1 MGWIY
6 AGGALRRVDPERYDR
21 LCEKLPSYAVSEIED
36 NNMFWSTHETKASEV
51 QDRVNDAY
59 LKAND
64 QKEGIQSYGMLTT
77 LMLMHYYDNSSGY

>member
-1 MGWIY
+1 MPF
-6 AGGALRRVDPERYDR
+6 DP
-21 LCEKLPSYAVSEIED
+21 PSCQKPHKKTAVNSETVHDCQFLQI
-36 NNMFWSTHETKASEV
+36 STHETKASEV

>member
-1 MGWIY
+1 M
-6 AGGALRRVDPERYDR
+6 LRER
-21 LCEKLPSYAVSEIED
+21 LPSYAVSEIEE
-36 NNMFWSTHETKASEV
+36 NSLFWSSHETKASEV

-77 LMLMHYYDNSSGY
+77 LMLMHYLEADTATGLATGTDPVAGN

>member
-1 MGWIY
+1 MH
-6 AGGALRRVDPERYDR
+6 AGGALRRVDPERYESLR
-21 LCEKLPSYAVSEIED
+21 EKLPEYAITEIEE
-36 NNMFWSTHETKASEV
+36 NSLFWASRETKASEI

-77 LMLMHYYDNSSGY
+77 LMLMHYYGQTSPDQ